1 MVWLYAP
8 ARLAERLSRHQSDP
22 RSDGVPMSKGWRKN
36 FQWVAGLGVLALIL
50 LAVAGNCDDAPIS
63 KPTAGKAEPSTP
75 QIIVVTAT
83 PAPTAMLTRTARP
96 TATPSPT
103 PTKTPTPT
111 IYTVQEGDNVSAIA
125 DRFGVELDALIAA
138 NEIDDPNLITVGT
151 VLQIPNQGA
160 TAEASSSATRRP
172 TRVFTVRPVA
182 TTVDCESGTAVYQYI
197 SSVIAKFSPI
207 AIAIDAFA
215 VRVRQSAKDPA
226 YYLADAEWRSA
237 VVLQM
242 ATIRAFSNEILALRP
257 PSALQQV
264 HDYHARAAT
273 AFFIATQ
280 RVAEGLARYDR
291 ATMAEA
297 QPHFT
302 SGADYLRGANT
313 AFHRIC

>member
-75 QIIVVTAT
+75 RIIVVTAT

-111 IYTVQEGDNVSAIA
+111 IYTVQEGDNLSAIA

-182 TTVDCESGTAVYQYI
+182 TTVDCESGTAGQYM
-197 SSVIAKFSPI
+197 SSVIANLSPI

-215 VRVRQSAKDPA
+215 VRLQQGAKDPA
-226 YYLADAEWRSA
+226 YYLGDAEWRSA
-237 VVLQM
+237 VGFQM
-242 ATIRAFSNEILALRP
+242 AIIRLFSNEILALRP

-273 AFFIATQ
+273 AWVIATQ
-280 RVAEGLARYDR
+280 RVAEGLARYDL
-291 ATMAEA
+291 ATIVEA
-297 QPHFT
+297 QPYFT
-302 SGADYLRGANT
+302 SGEDYLRGANT